1 MKISQTFGE
10 QCKEVLMRHQDVM
23 FGYLFGSQV
32 KGTNNKKS
40 DIDVAFY
47 LRESLNEAQTS
58 RLRLKLIDALAQKL
72 RSDKIDTVVLN
83 NVSLVLAFTI
93 IKEGNILMS
102 RQEDLRIQFEAR
114 TMSRFYDQ
122 KYYYD
127 RHARLALAQL
137 AKKGFG

>member
-1 MKISQTFGE
+1 MQIGQTLCE
-10 QCKEVLMRHQDVM
+10 QSKEVLIKHQDFM
-23 FGYLFGSQV
+23 FGYLFGSHI
-32 KGTNNKKS
+32 KGTNNKNS

-47 LRESLNEAQTS
+47 LRESLNEVETS
-58 RLRLKLIDALAQKL
+58 RLRLKLIDALAQKF

-83 NVSLVLAFTI
+83 NASLVLAFTI
-93 IKEGNILMS
+93 VKEGKVLIS

-137 AKKGFG
+137 AKKGF